1 MREYSYEEA
10 IEFFKNLPHFV
21 PPVNN
26 CGGTKSLFSLDA
38 ENALL
43 EKLDNPHMDL
53 KYIHVA
59 GTNGKGSTSAF
70 IATILKEANYKVGCF
85 TSPFLFAYNEMYK
98 VNGQDISNEEFAR
111 IFSIV
116 KPYYDQLAS
125 DGIYPS
131 EYEILTV
138 MSFLY
143 FKDMDCDIV
152 VMEVSMGGRVDT
164 TNVIPAPLVSVI
176 TPISFDHM
184 SILGNTLTEIATE
197 KAGIIK
203 TGTIVVSA
211 KQEPEVVEVL
221 AQVCK
226 EKNVELHFA
235 SEPVVVSRNLK
246 GQEFMVAE
254 FGSRL
259 STQLLG
265 TYQVKNAALAMKTV
279 EQLKRQGFI
288 ISDEALRTGLNN
300 TNWFGRFSVIKNNPP
315 VIVDGGHNRQGAA
328 VLADS
333 LRTYFPE
340 KKITFVLG
348 ILKDK
353 EVEIMLDELL
363 PLAKEVFTVEVPNPR
378 TMSADELAERIILR
392 GVKAQAFT
400 GDDVL
405 ELESDAD
412 VICMAGSLYL
422 FSSLFSADS

>member
-21 PPVNN
+21 PPANN
-26 CGGTKSLFSLDA
+26 GGGIKNFLSLDA

-43 EKLDNPHMDL
+43 EKIGNPQMDL

-70 IATILKEANYKVGCF
+70 IATILQEANYKVGCF
-85 TSPFLFAYNEMYK
+85 TSPFLYAYNEMYK
-98 VNGQDISNEEFAR
+98 VNGEDISDEDFAR
-111 IFSIV
+111 IFNIV
-116 KPYYDQLAS
+116 KPYYDELAA

-176 TPISFDHM
+176 TPISYDHM
-184 SILGNTLTEIATE
+184 SILGNTLAEIATE

-203 TGTIVVSA
+203 TGTVVVSA
-211 KQEPEVVEVL
+211 KQEPEVIEVL

-226 EKNVELHFA
+226 EKKVELNFA
-235 SEPVVVSRNLK
+235 TEPVVVSRNLK
-246 GQEFMVAE
+246 GQEFMVSE

-265 TYQVKNAALAMKTV
+265 TYQVENAALAMRAI
-279 EQLKRQGFI
+279 EQLKRRGFVI
-288 ISDEALRTGLNN
+288 PDGALRGGLNK
-300 TNWFGRFSVIKNNPP
+300 TKWFGRFSVIKSNPP
-315 VIVDGGHNRQGAA
+315 VIVDGGHNRQGAS

-348 ILKDK
+348 ILQDK

-400 GDDVL
+400 GEDL
-405 ELESDAD
+405 SELENDAD

-422 FSSLFSADS
+422 LGSLTVD